1 MAETNVNSK
10 ADAFF
15 DKEGRWQSEFRMLRS
30 IVLDC
35 GLTEELKWYKPC
47 YTFDGRN
54 IVLIAGFKEYC
65 ALAFFKG
72 ALLKDPEGLLVTP
85 GQLQEGRQIRFTN
98 SRSIADIEPTLKAYI
113 LEAVDVAK
121 AGLTITKKTTA
132 DFAVPDEFQR
142 KLEEMPDLK
151 IAFEALTPGRQRAYL
166 FYFSGAKQSKT
177 REARVDKYIEKIISG
192 KGLDD

>member
-1 MAETNVNSK
+1 
-10 ADAFF
+10 
-15 DKEGRWQSEFRMLRS
+15 MLRS

-72 ALLKDPEGLLVTP
+72 ALLKDPAGLLVTP

-113 LEAVDVAK
+113 LEAVDVEK